1 MAKPSSLSARGRKI
15 VNFFQCD
22 TSNRGDD
29 HLGNPVSITDG
40 ERFLAEID
48 QEDTDLSS
56 VIGIDG
62 SRRIDDADSLLD
74 GESAS
79 RSDLA
84 FKSLRNSNR
93 DSRGDQ
99 LSLSRDQGHF
109 LGEGREEATPPGPF
123 GHILRQGGR
132 GS

>member
-29 HLGNPVSITDG
+29 HLGNSVSITDG

-56 VIGIDG
+56 VIGIDR
-62 SRRIDDADSLLD
+62 SRPIDDADSLLD

-79 RSDLA
+79 RADLA
-84 FKSLRNSNR
+84 FKSLRNSDRN
-93 DSRGDQ
+93 SRGDQ
-99 LSLSRDQGHF
+99 LSLSGDQGLF
-109 LGEGREEATPPGPF
+109 LGDGREEVHTRGPL
-123 GHILRQGGR
+123 GH
-132 GS
+132 